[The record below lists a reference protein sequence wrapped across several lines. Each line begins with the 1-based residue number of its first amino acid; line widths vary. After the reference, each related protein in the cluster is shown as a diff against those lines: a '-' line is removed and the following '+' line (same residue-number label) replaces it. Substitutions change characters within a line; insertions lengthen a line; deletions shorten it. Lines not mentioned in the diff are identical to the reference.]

1 MDSNEEVREQALNI
15 LVNIASTPEDIDILF
30 QNFKGEE
37 LMRILAEEMESRNEA
52 VVCQVNTRIKAPH
65 IYF

>member
-52 VVCQVNTRIKAPH
+52 VVCQVNTGKKAPRM
-65 IYF
+65 YF